1 MKYSTKLNLSIDG
14 KELNYKVFEALKCV
28 SKTWSQREAAKRLGI
43 SHAVLNRRIKE
54 SEDKLG
60 VKLVETTGAGSGLTD
75 YAFEILEK
83 YERYKNRLKEG
94 DKPLICG
101 GYISAGLMDALSAEY
116 GFDATIH
123 QTDDESA
130 LKLAEMDMVDILTL
144 DDPVR
149 AFMWDLDFTP
159 IAYDHLVLVPSQN
172 LQQPEDLNDLK
183 GAKFVE
189 VQGSSQRLAWNT
201 LDNMGVD
208 YKISKVVRSPH
219 NALKTV
225 QKSEDLYTFL
235 NRSFTYGSEIMRDDT
250 KHIISL
256 VPYSRDTDLNEFIRF
271 ILGKGQKL
279 VEYYGFERI

>member
-1 MKYSTKLNLSIDG
+1 MKYDAKLNLFVEG

-28 SKTWSQREAAKRLGI
+28 SKTWSQREAARKLGI

-60 VKLVETTGAGSGLTD
+60 VKLVETTGAGSGLTE
-75 YAFEILEK
+75 YAFKILEK
-83 YERYKNRLKEG
+83 YENYKNRLKERE
-94 DKPLICG
+94 KPLICG
-101 GYISAGLMDALSAEY
+101 GYISAGLMDVLSTEY

-149 AFMWDLDFTP
+149 AFMWDLDFSP
-159 IAYDHLVLVPSQN
+159 IAYDHLVLVSSPN
-172 LQQPEDLNDLK
+172 IPQPAHLDDLRGVN
-183 GAKFVE
+183 FIE

-201 LDNMGVD
+201 LDNVGVD
-208 YKISKVVRSPH
+208 YKISKVVKSPY

-225 QKSEDLYTFL
+225 QKGEDLYTFL
-235 NRSFTYGSEIMRDDT
+235 NRSFTDGSEIMREDT

-256 VPYSRDTDLNEFIRF
+256 VPYNRNSALNDFIRF
-271 ILGKGQKL
+271 ILGKGQKI
-279 VEYYGFERI
+279 VEYYGFERV